1 MADKSKNGRSPIIIM
16 QSIETLPVPLDKVG
30 LELSDDFKGCDAETM
45 VEAWQLRRIADQRSR
60 KKKKRSNRGIITED
74 PLYKV

>member
-1 MADKSKNGRSPIIIM
+1 MADKSKNGRSPIIM
-16 QSIETLPVPLDKVG
+16 QSIETVPVPLDKVG

-60 KKKKRSNRGIITED
+60 KKRSQGVFITED
-74 PLYKV
+74 PLFYKV